1 MKTLNNKPPRIGQPC
16 TVRGAKATVR
26 RVYDFGTMDVEVVST
41 GKLFRVTGLAW
52 LKAEVK

>member
-1 MKTLNNKPPRIGQPC
+1 MKTLNYKPPRIGQAC
-16 TVRGAKATVR
+16 TVRGAKAAVR